1 MMHRLINGNCLDI
14 MPTLAAGSV
23 DMVLADP
30 PYGTTAC
37 KWDSVI
43 PFAPMWSGIKH
54 AAKRNAAIVMT
65 ASQPFTSALVMSQPR
80 MFRHEWVWRKNYGSN
95 FMNARRE
102 PMKEHESCLCF
113 SCGGWTYNPQMQQRA
128 ETMRKNIGR
137 RMRHT
142 RPAAD
147 DTTTRQGIGEINR
160 ELPEMRMPG
169 SVQPFKV
176 PRVKSEK
183 TKHPT
188 QKPVALMEYLIR
200 TYTNPGDTVL
210 DFTMGSGTTG
220 VACARTGRKFI
231 GIELDPVYFEIAKR
245 RIEAEPW
252 LPAA

>member
-1 MMHRLINGNCLDI
+1 MMHKLINGNCLNI
-14 MPTLAAGSV
+14 MPTLDAGSV

-43 PFAPMWSGIKH
+43 PFAPMWAGIKH

-65 ASQPFTSALVMSQPR
+65 ASQPFTSALGASNIANLR
-80 MFRHEWVWRKNYGSN
+80 YSWVWEKDSATGHL
-95 FMNARRE
+95 NAKRM
-102 PMKEHESCLCF
+102 PMKLHEDVMV
-113 SCGGWTYNPQMQQRA
+113 WYHEKPTYFP
-128 ETMRKNIGR
+128 
-137 RMRHT
+137 
-142 RPAAD
+142 
-147 DTTTRQGIGEINR
+147 QGIIACSKIIRRG
-160 ELPEMRMPG
+160 G
-169 SVQPFKV
+169 SGSCYGKSGTENLQTHENY
-176 PRVKSEK
+176 PRTLIRIPRDRNLLHS
-183 TKHPT
+183 T

-210 DFTMGSGTTG
+210 DFAMGSGTTG